1 MPFPTPS
8 HGWTCFHCGE
18 TFTAPDQAR
27 DHFGATPDHVPGCI
41 IHAGPEIGLLS
52 ELRAAEARLARLV
65 EALREGADALD
76 LAIRVIRLAPRVGA
90 EASGALRF
98 MELLWETASERG
110 PAGALLDDP
119 DPAPA

>member
-1 MPFPTPS
+1 MPFPTPA

-27 DHFGATPDHVPGCI
+27 VHFGATPDQVPGCI
-41 IHAGPEIGLLS
+41 IHAGAELGLLA
-52 ELRAAEARLARLV
+52 ELRVAEAKLARLV

-76 LAIRVIRLAPRVGA
+76 LAIRVVRLAPPAGA

-98 MELLWETASERG
+98 MELLWEAASERG
-110 PAGALLDDP
+110 PAGAPLVGP
-119 DPAPA
+119 DVAPA